1 MCIATATYYGHYEVD
16 LAMSEL
22 FGSLAGGIYNGYY
35 SVTPQQPG
43 YEQRKVIYNVSACN
57 VCAASSAY
65 AVHALNCISSSL
77 LSYTLRI
84 LAHATASHDGNAHI
98 IASTAVTG

>member
-35 SVTPQQPG
+35 CVTPQQPG
-43 YEQRKVIYNVSACN
+43 YEQRKVIYNVSAVN
-57 VCAASSAY
+57 
-65 AVHALNCISSSL
+65 
-77 LSYTLRI
+77 
-84 LAHATASHDGNAHI
+84 
-98 IASTAVTG
+98 